1 MPLTL
6 RDALIP
12 GWLQVT
18 GSVRALVD
26 KAESW
31 CEEGGYAPSEIIGAK
46 LAQDMLPFSYQIK
59 SCWTHSA
66 LALESVKAGEFS
78 PNFDDP
84 PDTFDGLRA
93 KLDEAKAVMEAV
105 DADQLDA
112 IAGNDMV
119 FSVKDRFRLEFTV
132 QDFLLGFSQP
142 NFYFHAT
149 TAYDIMRMKGIAI
162 GKIDY
167 LGAMPVKR

>member
-1 MPLTL
+1 
-6 RDALIP
+6 
-12 GWLQVT
+12 
-18 GSVRALVD
+18 
-26 KAESW
+26 
-31 CEEGGYAPSEIIGAK
+31 
-46 LAQDMLPFSYQIK
+46 
-59 SCWTHSA
+59 
-66 LALESVKAGEFS
+66 
-78 PNFDDP
+78 
-84 PDTFDGLRA
+84 
-93 KLDEAKAVMEAV
+93 
-105 DADQLDA
+105 
-112 IAGNDMV
+112 MV